1 MGLFEHSVQ
10 VFDFAGSLIDSVDLW
25 VDTAS
30 SYTWLPATV
39 RDRLGLQPREQRT
52 FMLANGI
59 REQRP
64 VAQVTIS
71 LGGPSFSTYCA
82 FAEEADAPLLGVIAL
97 EEAGLAVDPV
107 NQRLVPVDAF
117 RF

>member
-1 MGLFEHSVQ
+1 MGLFQHPVQ
-10 VFDFAGSLIDSVDLW
+10 VYDFSGNLIDPFDLW

-30 SYTWLPATV
+30 SYAWLPVSV
-39 RDRLGLQPREQRT
+39 RDRLGLQPSEERT
-52 FMLANGI
+52 FRLANGV
-59 REQRP
+59 REGRP
-64 VAQVTIS
+64 VTQVTIS
-71 LGGPSFSTYCA
+71 IGGPPFSTYCA
-82 FAEEADAPLLGVIAL
+82 FAEAGDEPLLGVIAL

>member
-1 MGLFEHSVQ
+1 MGLFQYPVQ

-25 VDTAS
+25 VDIAS
-30 SYTWLPATV
+30 SYTWLPASL
-39 RDRLGLQPREQRT
+39 RDRLGLELREERT
-52 FMLANGI
+52 FRLANGV
-59 REQRP
+59 RERRP

-71 LGGPSFSTYCA
+71 LGGLPFSTYCA
-82 FAEEADAPLLGVIAL
+82 FAEEADEPLLGVIAL

-117 RF
+117 RL